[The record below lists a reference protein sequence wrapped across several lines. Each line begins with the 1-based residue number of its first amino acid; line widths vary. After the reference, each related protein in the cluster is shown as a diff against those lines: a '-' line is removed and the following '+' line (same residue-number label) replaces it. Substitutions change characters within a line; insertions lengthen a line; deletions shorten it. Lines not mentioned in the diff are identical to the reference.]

1 MDIYKPRWR
10 IEDYHLVLKAGRRVE
25 ELQFETAERAAKA
38 IYTHAAAA
46 VRIVA
51 LRDLA
56 RRHHPDVP
64 CTEALSESEWRAPW
78 TRIHKEPP
86 SRLAPPPSLR
96 QAVPWIGRM
105 GGHLGRE
112 GDGMPGARTLWRGW
126 RDLQTLV
133 VLYEILAP

>member
-1 MDIYKPRWR
+1 MYAP
-10 IEDYHLVLKAGRRVE
+10 
-25 ELQFETAERAAKA
+25 
-38 IYTHAAAA
+38 AA

-56 RRHHPDVP
+56 RRHPDVP

-78 TRIHKEPP
+78 SRIHKEPP
-86 SRLAPPPSLR
+86 SRTTRPPSLR
-96 QAVPWIGRM
+96 QAVLWIGRL
-105 GGHLGRE
+105 GGHLGRKD
-112 GDGMPGARTLWRGW
+112 DGMPGVRTLWRGW